1 MQIEQ
6 LKELLNSMTLREKL
20 GQMTQ
25 FPVNYYLDEDNLT
38 GPLEEANISESDLW
52 LAGSTLSFSNAKSAI
67 EVQKKFLS
75 KSRLGIPAFFGGDV
89 IHGFRTMFPIPLAM
103 GASWNPDLIKLSA
116 EISAKEAAV
125 SGIHVNYSPMVDL
138 VRDPRWGRV
147 MESTGEDPYLN
158 EVLAKAFVEGY
169 QGADFDSTKY
179 NMAACVKHFAA
190 YGAPDGGRDYN
201 IVDMSELKLRQS
213 YLSAYKAAL
222 DANAKMVMTSFNT
235 VFGVP
240 ATGNKWLMR
249 NVLRDEWNFDGV
261 VISDWGAVTE
271 LINHGLA
278 ENKKDAAKLAIE
290 AGTDIEMATTAYLN
304 AAEQLVEE
312 GKLDEELIN
321 QSTWNILKLK
331 NDLGLFENPF
341 RFADVDLEK
350 EFHLAEEH
358 LNASLEVAKR
368 SIVLLKNEDKT
379 LPLGK
384 AEKVALLGPG
394 AKIND
399 LIGSWPGFGRR
410 EEAEPLESVLAKNID
425 NLNTLDLDCDHE
437 NISAEYINAAV
448 DLAKKVDKVILALG
462 EPSAWSGEARSLS
475 NIALNTKQ
483 IDLFDAVR
491 AVNENVIV
499 LINNGRPLDLS
510 GIDGAKAIVLTWF
523 LGNKASEATKAV
535 LLGEYN
541 PSGRLTMSFPQNVGQ
556 VPIHYNNFNT
566 GRPLQA
572 NSDDEYVSKYLDIP
586 NEAKYVFGYGL
597 SYSDVEYSNL
607 TLDKDDISSSEK
619 LIVTVEVENK
629 SDIEV
634 IETVQLYIRDLKAE
648 VIRPVKELKD
658 FQQVTLQ
665 AHEKQKL
672 TFELGEDKLR
682 YYHLDMSYKSDKGR
696 FEVMVGPNSQ
706 DLLKSEF
713 ELI

>member
-1 MQIEQ
+1 MQIEK
-6 LKELLNSMTLREKL
+6 LKELLNSMTIREKL

-52 LAGSTLSFSNAKSAI
+52 LAGSTLSFSNAESAI

-75 KSRLGIPAFFGGDV
+75 KSRLGIPVFFGGDV

-103 GASWNPDLIKLSA
+103 GATWNPDLIKLSA
-116 EISAKEAAV
+116 EIAAKEAAV

-169 QGADFDSTKY
+169 QGADFDNTKY

-201 IVDMSELKLRQS
+201 TVDMSELKLRQS
-213 YLSAYKAAL
+213 YLSGYKAAL
-222 DANAKMVMTSFNT
+222 DADARMVMTSFNT

-240 ATGNKWLMR
+240 ATGNKWLMT

-261 VISDWGAVTE
+261 VISDWGAVAE

-278 ENKKDAAKLAIE
+278 ENKEDAAKLAIE

-358 LNASLEVAKR
+358 LSASLEVAKK
-368 SIVLLKNEDKT
+368 SIVLLKNEDRT
-379 LPLGK
+379 LPLNK
-384 AEKVALLGPG
+384 EANVALLGPG
-394 AKIND
+394 AKTND
-399 LIGSWPGFGRR
+399 LIGAWPGFGRR
-410 EEAEPLESVLAKNID
+410 EEAESLESVLSKNID
-425 NLNTLDLDCDHE
+425 NLKTLDLDCDHV
-437 NISAEYINAAV
+437 NISDEYISAAV
-448 DLAKKVDKVILALG
+448 DLAKAADKVILALG

-475 NIALNTKQ
+475 NISINAKQ
-483 IDLFDAVR
+483 IELFDAVR

-499 LINNGRPLDLS
+499 VINNGRPLDLS
-510 GIDGAKAIVLTWF
+510 GIDGAKSIVLTWF

-597 SYSDVEYSNL
+597 SYSDVEYSDL
-607 TLDKDDISSSEK
+607 TLDKDEISSSEK

-629 SDIEV
+629 SDKEV
-634 IETVQLYIRDLKAE
+634 TETVQLYVRDLKAE
-648 VIRPVKELKD
+648 VIRPLKELKD

-665 AHEKQKL
+665 AHEKQKVS
-672 TFELGEDKLR
+672 FELGEEKLR
-682 YYHLDMSYKSDKGR
+682 YYHLDMSHKSDKGR
-696 FEVMVGPNSQ
+696 FEVMVGPNSK